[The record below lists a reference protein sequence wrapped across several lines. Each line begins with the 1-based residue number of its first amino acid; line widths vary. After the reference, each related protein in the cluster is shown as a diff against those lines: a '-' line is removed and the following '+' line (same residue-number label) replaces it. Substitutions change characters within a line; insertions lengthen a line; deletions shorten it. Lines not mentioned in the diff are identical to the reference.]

1 MKKRTRMLAM
11 FLCFLAL
18 CSCLEGCKASIDQ
31 KQKTDGTDGA
41 ADNSEEDFAGTDEW
55 SWPLP
60 EKKELSIWIEWN
72 NDYAEDPNELF
83 SMEVHEENTN
93 VHINWTALGSSE
105 VKEKF
110 GLMLA
115 SGEYP
120 DIIRHGDNWYSG
132 GVIAMEQDGVTVD
145 LTDLIPTYMPNY
157 QTLRTSDPD
166 VERATKGDDGR
177 LLAVY
182 SLASDNGVLK
192 GEHIWHGLVLRKDWL
207 EELEMESPVTIEDW
221 HKVLVAF
228 KEHYGCEAPLMIGQ
242 NGTDASSA
250 FTSAYGVLSALFLDG
265 DTVKFGPVEEGYR
278 QWIELFRDWYAEGL
292 IDPNFTANGAGYMA
306 PAEYIATGRA
316 GAGVTIYSVTAD
328 TYKNNGY
335 TDEEGFWLAA
345 VPLPVLNEGDT
356 PMTSFRTSEI
366 VKESLTVTS
375 NCKDVELALRYLD
388 YHFTKESMLLNS
400 YGIEND
406 SYFVDT
412 EGNYQISDKIKDQV
426 AKGEYP
432 TVNEAVGMYNLF
444 YSAFGLYN
452 WGASNVTNYDSATI
466 ASRDVWNVARFDRA
480 LPAGITLTPEENTS
494 IGTIYT
500 DINTL
505 VQENTI
511 QYITGQKSLDDWDL
525 YVETI
530 HSYGLDKVLAVYQSA
545 YDRYLA
551 R

>member
-132 GVIAMEQDGVTVD
+132 GVIAMEQDGVTLD

-292 IDPNFTANGAGYMA
+292 IDPNFQTNSVLFMTDHDAMATGKCGAGLEICGYMA
-306 PAEYIATGRA
+306 DVLKTM
-316 GAGVTIYSVTAD
+316 
-328 TYKNNGY
+328 GY
-335 TDEEGFWLAA
+335 TEEEDFYLVAA
-345 VPLPVLNEGDT
+345 KSPTLTKGDIAQSPFMGREYLDIST
-356 PMTSFRTSEI
+356 NITSKCRE
-366 VKESLTVTS
+366 
-375 NCKDVELALRYLD
+375 VELAARWLD
-388 YHFTKESMLLNS
+388 YMYTEEGMKLIN

-406 SYFVDT
+406 SYYIDENGECQWT
-412 EGNYQISDKIKDQV
+412 DKIMNGID
-426 AKGEYP
+426 GLTP
-432 TVNEAVGMYNLF
+432 TDSKNL
-444 YSAFGLYN
+444 YTLGTSTIGLYS
-452 WGASNVTNYDSATI
+452 WETNRKAAMATE
-466 ASRDVWNVARFDRA
+466 ADLAVQVWDQDKADYMIHSSV
-480 LPAGITLTPEENTS
+480 TLTTEENTEFY
-494 IGTIYT
+494 THYT
-500 DINTL
+500 DIATL
-505 VQENTI
+505 VDEFTVNYIMGTASEADYTTFI
-511 QYITGQKSLDDWDL
+511 QNL
-525 YVETI
+525 ET
-530 HSYGLDKVLAVYQSA
+530 YGIQTCIQLKQQAL
-545 YDRYLA
+545 DRYNQ